1 MRGEKMEKT
10 KSSKFIQQHLANE
23 RTYLA
28 WVRTA
33 IAIIGIGFLVINLH
47 FNFLSQHS
55 AKADLM
61 ANIIGIAAVISGLF
75 VIGFSTYSYFAKI
88 KTIDNEVFKPE
99 KNSVLLLTGI
109 IIATMIMFG
118 LYVTFIFS

>member
-1 MRGEKMEKT
+1 MEKT

-47 FNFLSQHS
+47 FNFLPQHS
-55 AKADLM
+55 AKADLA
-61 ANIIGIAAVISGLF
+61 ANVVGIIAVISGLF
-75 VIGFSTYSYFAKI
+75 VIGFSTYSYFAKS

-99 KNSVLLLTGI
+99 KNSILVLTGI
-109 IIATMIMFG
+109 IAVTMIIFG
-118 LYVTFIFS
+118 LYVTFIFL

>member
-1 MRGEKMEKT
+1 MRGEEMEKT

>member
-61 ANIIGIAAVISGLF
+61 ANIIGITAVISGLF
-75 VIGFSTYSYFAKI
+75 VISFSTYSYFAKI

-109 IIATMIMFG
+109 IVATMIMFG

>member
-1 MRGEKMEKT
+1 MEKT

-47 FNFLSQHS
+47 FNFLPQHS
-55 AKADLM
+55 ARADVM
-61 ANIIGIAAVISGLF
+61 ANMIGIIAVVSGLF

-88 KTIDNEVFKPE
+88 KTIDDEVFKPE
-99 KNSVLLLTGI
+99 RNSVLALTGI
-109 IIATMIMFG
+109 IVATMLMFG